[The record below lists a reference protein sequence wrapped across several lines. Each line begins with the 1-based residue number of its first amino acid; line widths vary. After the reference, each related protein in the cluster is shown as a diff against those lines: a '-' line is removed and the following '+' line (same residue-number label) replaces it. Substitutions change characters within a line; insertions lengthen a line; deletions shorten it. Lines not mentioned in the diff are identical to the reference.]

1 MKITVKKF
9 EEILINRDDVVAVA
23 DKGGAYEIFYEG
35 ETGQLVYK
43 ADGIKI
49 EIG

>member
-23 DKGGAYEIFYEG
+23 DKGGAYEIFYKD